1 MRHDSRLSRMLHV
14 LIHMDRHD
22 GSATSEVIA
31 RMLSTN
37 PVVVRR
43 TMAGLREQGYVHSVK
58 GHGGGWTLSRPLEQ
72 ISLLDIHRA
81 LGSPEVFAIGLA
93 VDHPNCL
100 VEQSV
105 NAALQDAFAEA
116 EAILISRFS
125 KVTIADIARDFDDR
139 FQRSTGEARAGLL
152 SLGSVVDDTVER
164 VMLHRLAIG
173 DQLFHGRRPGHG
185 PRNREL
191 RGLVVGPVEILV
203 V

>member
-1 MRHDSRLSRMLHV
+1 MLNT
-14 LIHMDRHD
+14 D
-22 GSATSEVIA
+22 
-31 RMLSTN
+31 

-93 VDHPNCL
+93 IDHPNCL

-116 EAILISRFS
+116 EAILVSAFS
-125 KVTIADIARDFDDR
+125 KRARSPTSPATSTTGYRGAIHGRGPAACGCRLSRLGRNLSSRSHRRVRSASPSCDWRSALPRSAIRSWPAKSPASWPRSWSGKDPCGLDF
-139 FQRSTGEARAGLL
+139 
-152 SLGSVVDDTVER
+152 
-164 VMLHRLAIG
+164 RLRHNG
-173 DQLFHGRRPGHG
+173 DQARL
-185 PRNREL
+185 
-191 RGLVVGPVEILV
+191 
-203 V
+203 